1 MIVCTKCGHENGNND
16 TFCQNPDCNAFLEWG
31 AEAVPIGLAPKVVP
45 GEPADGAGAD
55 SGESTQPFDT
65 AAEARRDDPEPA
77 RPADDQA
84 GRLVA
89 RAAQPRP
96 DAAPGPTAPRPSA
109 PPPPA
114 PSQPSAQKPA
124 EPPRPVVAEPPRP
137 PAPSQPSAQKPA
149 ESPHPVGPTIEPG
162 RAPAPQ
168 PRQLAAGERPAG
180 HSERGQALRRLGA
193 VLAIFVVLAAAMIA
207 ASRLLRP
214 DRQGGG
220 SVTTTSRPAEAKTFT
235 LVSAAKV
242 KVEASSES
250 GSRKATLLLDGNLGT
265 FWSRDPIDQFATFS
279 FSFAEPVQLGR
290 IAIAAGAAGAEFKL
304 RHRPKTLEFT
314 FSDGSTL
321 TKTLTDRPQL
331 QNIDFPPRS
340 VERVT
345 MKIADV
351 FQAPNTGSNYR
362 RTSISEVRFFSAT

>member
-16 TFCQNPDCNAFLEWG
+16 TFCQNPDCHAFLEWG
-31 AEAVPIGLAPKVVP
+31 AEAVPIGLAPKVLP
-45 GEPADGAGAD
+45 GEPANGAGAD

-89 RAAQPRP
+89 EAAQPRP
-96 DAAPGPTAPRPSA
+96 DAAPGRPAPRPSA

-114 PSQPSAQKPA
+114 PSQPPAQRPA
-124 EPPRPVVAEPPRP
+124 EPPRPV
-137 PAPSQPSAQKPA
+137 
-149 ESPHPVGPTIEPG
+149 GPIIEPG
-162 RAPAPQ
+162 KAPSPQ
-168 PRQLAAGERPAG
+168 SRQLAAGKRPAG
-180 HSERGQALRRLGA
+180 HGERGQALRRLGV

-214 DRQGGG
+214 DRQDGG
-220 SVTTTSRPAEAKTFT
+220 SVTTTSRPAQAKTFT
-235 LVSAAKV
+235 LVSPAKV
-242 KVEASSES
+242 KIEASSES
-250 GSRKATLLLDGNLGT
+250 GSRKAALLLDGSLGT
-265 FWSRDPIDQFATFS
+265 FWSRDPTDQFATLS

-304 RHRPKTLEFT
+304 RHRPKALELT

-321 TKTLTDRPQL
+321 TKTLTDQPQP

-340 VERVT
+340 VARVT
-345 MKIADV
+345 MKIAAV
-351 FQAPNTGSNYR
+351 FQAPSTGSNYR
-362 RTSISEVRFFSAT
+362 RTSISEVRFFSAA